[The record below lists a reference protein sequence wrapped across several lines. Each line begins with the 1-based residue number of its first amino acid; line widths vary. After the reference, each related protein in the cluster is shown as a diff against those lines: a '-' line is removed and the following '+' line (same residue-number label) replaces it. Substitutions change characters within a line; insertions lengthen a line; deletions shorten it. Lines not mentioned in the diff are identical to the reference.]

1 MQLTPEQRSHFV
13 ERGRSAPYDD
23 LRADVHAHVADVDVM
38 SCLLSGVLE
47 RDSLADKRAATLAL
61 ACAMAAHPAP
71 VRETDLSG
79 THQHLLRALADPA
92 CGDAALADTIKNYG
106 MHEVARGNLFKGIT
120 DIQGNGRSAAQLRIA
135 LALVAAEDAPVKLE
149 DSPSRQKAVESV
161 GADADL
167 TEMTATMRT
176 YAGTRDIVKYLWQ
189 GAEPRAGSTVI
200 AGMNRR
206 LHVCSVAFAHAA
218 CAIAPKTQDSM
229 LKFLGHHGSPALLE
243 QAARRFAMP
252 AALDTMFDGA
262 QARIRESFNAGMTQ
276 YTTVCDATLKALPH
290 DLKTQGAY
298 DLMAEHIAAH
308 GSDAQ
313 IEMLIGKFYHDTRLP
328 HIIDRAIDKIAAVD
342 ATQLRRKQVVADIY
356 AKGAPTAHLLQRQHM
371 ATTQKQVVRA
381 MTIQAKAKS

>member
-1 MQLTPEQRSHFV
+1 MLLTPEQRSHFV
-13 ERGRSAPYDD
+13 ERGRSATCDD
-23 LRADVHAHVADVDVM
+23 LRAEVHTHAADVDVL
-38 SCLLSGVLE
+38 SCLLAGVME
-47 RDSLADKRAATLAL
+47 RNDLADKRAATLAL

-71 VRETDLSG
+71 VREADVCG

-106 MHEVARGNLFKGIT
+106 MHEVVRANLFKGIT

-135 LALVAAEDAPVKLE
+135 LALIAAEDAPVKLE

-167 TEMTATMRT
+167 TDMTTTMRT
-176 YAGTRDIVKYLWQ
+176 YAGTRDVVKYLWQ
-189 GAEPRAGSTVI
+189 GAELRAGSTVI

-218 CAIAPKTQDSM
+218 CNIPARTQDSM

-252 AALDTMFDGA
+252 AALDTLIDGA

-276 YTTVCDATLKALPH
+276 YTAVCDATLKSLPY
-290 DLKTQGAY
+290 DLKIERPY

-328 HIIDRAIDKIAAVD
+328 HIIDRAIDKIAGVD
-342 ATQLRRKQVVADIY
+342 ATQLRRKQVVVDIY
-356 AKGAPTAHLLQRQHM
+356 AKGAPAAHLLQRQHM

-381 MTIQAKAKS
+381 MTVQVKPKA